1 MAQHKE
7 KILPSMKKPIL
18 KKPDHSTRCTK
29 RSVTARPLLLALM
42 PALIFT
48 PNASVGGFFK
58 SHAQEASL
66 ENKWIADGQAT
77 LKARKAV
84 RPNKRRAKNVILF
97 IADGMDPTTITAA
110 RIYDGQSRGEQGEE
124 NLLSFERFPYL
135 AMSKTYNTNAQTP
148 DSAGTMTAMITGVK
162 TKAGVISL
170 NDNVETNNCASAT
183 KAGALTIAELAEM
196 AGMATGIISTARLTH
211 ATPAAV
217 YAHAANRDWEA
228 DTNLSQ
234 EAITNGCK
242 DIARQLIEFEYGDGI
257 DLAMAGGRR
266 NFLPETFAD
275 PEDEGKNGIRKDG
288 RNLVEEWLSKSPAHS
303 YVWNSEGF
311 NAIDPE
317 SSPRVLGLFERSHM
331 QYELDRTSA
340 GEPTEPSLSEMT
352 AKAIEILSK
361 DKDGYFLMV
370 EAGRVDHAHHGGNA
384 RRALHDAQMFS
395 QAIAKA
401 REMTNDRDTLIIATA
416 DHGHTLS
423 IQGYPKKGNDILGV
437 VRSPYELFNNE
448 EGVALAQDKKPYT
461 TLAYANGPGY
471 KNSGAERPAP
481 TDETTADHDYQ
492 QSAAIPLGS
501 ETHGGQ
507 DVTIYANGPR
517 SYLFG
522 GTVEQSYIFHVMENA
537 LNLKKRAKKK

>member
-1 MAQHKE
+1 
-7 KILPSMKKPIL
+7 
-18 KKPDHSTRCTK
+18 
-29 RSVTARPLLLALM
+29 
-42 PALIFT
+42 
-48 PNASVGGFFK
+48 
-58 SHAQEASL
+58 
-66 ENKWIADGQAT
+66 
-77 LKARKAV
+77 
-84 RPNKRRAKNVILF
+84 
-97 IADGMDPTTITAA
+97 
-110 RIYDGQSRGEQGEE
+110 
-124 NLLSFERFPYL
+124 
-135 AMSKTYNTNAQTP
+135 
-148 DSAGTMTAMITGVK
+148 
-162 TKAGVISL
+162 
-170 NDNVETNNCASAT
+170 
-183 KAGALTIAELAEM
+183 
-196 AGMATGIISTARLTH
+196 
-211 ATPAAV
+211 
-217 YAHAANRDWEA
+217 
-228 DTNLSQ
+228 
-234 EAITNGCK
+234 
-242 DIARQLIEFEYGDGI
+242 
-257 DLAMAGGRR
+257 MAGGRR

-437 VRSPYELFNNE
+437 VLSLI
-448 EGVALAQDKKPYT
+448 
-461 TLAYANGPGY
+461 
-471 KNSGAERPAP
+471 
-481 TDETTADHDYQ
+481 H
-492 QSAAIPLGS
+492 I
-501 ETHGGQ
+501 
-507 DVTIYANGPR
+507 
-517 SYLFG
+517 
-522 GTVEQSYIFHVMENA
+522 
-537 LNLKKRAKKK
+537 